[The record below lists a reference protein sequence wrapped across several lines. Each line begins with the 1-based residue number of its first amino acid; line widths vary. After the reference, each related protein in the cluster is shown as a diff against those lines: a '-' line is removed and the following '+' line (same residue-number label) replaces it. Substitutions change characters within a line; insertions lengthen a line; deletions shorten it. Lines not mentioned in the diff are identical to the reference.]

1 MYEVIHDLIMN
12 DMLNHGIIKT
22 VIISEDYFS
31 QLTENE
37 VHSLSGLT
45 EVSSRFRW
53 LIKSDVQQHIAFIYS
68 QYPIRKNN
76 EETVTVRT

>member
-1 MYEVIHDLIMN
+1 MN

-37 VHSLSGLT
+37 IHSLSGLM
-45 EVSSRFRW
+45 EVSSKFRW
-53 LIKSDVQQHIAFIYS
+53 LIRTDIKKHIAFIYL
-68 QYPIRKNN
+68 QYPIRKRD
-76 EETVTVRT
+76 EETTIRT